1 MEIKGDVFITL
12 YISGSGIGWLVGG
25 FFIGEAFLAF
35 DHSRNTII
43 CHSKILHKHCLQIL
57 LGVKMQE
64 HPTGNFEK
72 KT

>member
-25 FFIGEAFLAF
+25 FFIGKAFLAF

-57 LGVKMQE
+57 LGVKMQG